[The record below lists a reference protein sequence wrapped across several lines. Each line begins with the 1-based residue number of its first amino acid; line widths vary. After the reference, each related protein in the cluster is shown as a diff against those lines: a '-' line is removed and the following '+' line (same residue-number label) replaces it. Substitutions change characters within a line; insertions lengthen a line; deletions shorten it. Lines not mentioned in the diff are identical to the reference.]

1 MAKYLLILYSYVGGI
16 AFGLSFYYFPLLKK
30 KGIYNPAFALTLA
43 VCYAVIDIL
52 GTISLFFMGEDV
64 VLDETVLVF
73 KQLILWGVMWLLCK
87 IFLPKI
93 DNRRLRKT
101 SIHTNYHKWAV
112 WTVVYCCIYPFIIF
126 LLVGI
131 PDFTNFESAVTL
143 LLAVLFIALGARMV
157 YVLINR
163 YEEIKT
169 EAERTLEELETHKA
183 PIVFL
188 RSFLLDKKP
197 IKGRTFDEYICANFA
212 MSRQP
217 IISLSDPDDFLPTGG
232 SIKIQST
239 DDDWEK
245 AINTLLATC
254 RAVVF
259 FEGKSDS
266 LLVEMGKIR
275 ALNIPHDKIFIATP
289 PQRYRVA
296 AWCESNGRKYVLNY
310 VWSNFAKSM
319 EESAGIHGLPE
330 KDPGE
335 CKIFTVDKKWNCSNE
350 PVIKKDMEFFEYIM
364 QQTIHYEES
373 KCDYSKLAS
382 KLREYELTL
391 LLSNAENN
399 KLKKAV
405 VCVVALSLVLSPL
418 VVFLSLLLSKS

>member
-1 MAKYLLILYSYVGGI
+1 MDS
-16 AFGLSFYYFPLLKK
+16 GLAISF
-30 KGIYNPAFALTLA
+30 AFALTLA

-188 RSFLLDKKP
+188 RSFLLDKKN
-197 IKGRTFDEYICANFA
+197 T
-212 MSRQP
+212 
-217 IISLSDPDDFLPTGG
+217 
-232 SIKIQST
+232 
-239 DDDWEK
+239 
-245 AINTLLATC
+245 AI
-254 RAVVF
+254 
-259 FEGKSDS
+259 
-266 LLVEMGKIR
+266 
-275 ALNIPHDKIFIATP
+275 
-289 PQRYRVA
+289 
-296 AWCESNGRKYVLNY
+296 
-310 VWSNFAKSM
+310 
-319 EESAGIHGLPE
+319 
-330 KDPGE
+330 
-335 CKIFTVDKKWNCSNE
+335 
-350 PVIKKDMEFFEYIM
+350 
-364 QQTIHYEES
+364 
-373 KCDYSKLAS
+373 
-382 KLREYELTL
+382 
-391 LLSNAENN
+391 
-399 KLKKAV
+399 
-405 VCVVALSLVLSPL
+405 
-418 VVFLSLLLSKS
+418 